1 MYAGSDDGIEFF
13 GGTVNT
19 KYIVSNENEDDQ
31 FDWTEGWVGTNEYW
45 YGKEGRSKG
54 NRGIEADNNSSNHT
68 LTPIANPSIK
78 NATLIGLGKDY
89 VGEGENQA
97 IKLRVGTKGKL
108 ENFVLANWAKGIDIE
123 HDATLAWI
131 PNDLFIKN
139 VQFINVATEATGKTS
154 AGLAVDVSKA
164 YTKVTTATGAGAGV
178 DVPTWAKGW
187 TRGL

>member
-1 MYAGSDDGIEFF
+1 M
-13 GGTVNT
+13 
-19 KYIVSNENEDDQ
+19 
-31 FDWTEGWVGTNEYW
+31 
-45 YGKEGRSKG
+45 
-54 NRGIEADNNSSNHT
+54 
-68 LTPIANPSIK
+68 
-78 NATLIGLGKDY
+78 
-89 VGEGENQA
+89 
-97 IKLRVGTKGKL
+97 KLRVGTKGKF